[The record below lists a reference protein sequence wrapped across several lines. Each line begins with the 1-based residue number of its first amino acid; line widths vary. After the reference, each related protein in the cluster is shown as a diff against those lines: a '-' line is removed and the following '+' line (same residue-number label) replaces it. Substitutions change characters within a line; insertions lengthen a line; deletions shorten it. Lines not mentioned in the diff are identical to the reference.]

1 MKMNDV
7 KNKKVVSALMIGIS
21 AMMALQTP
29 ITAYASGDGIEPQPD
44 SQPTTEHS
52 SEASTSADA
61 GSSVQ
66 QEVSSAS
73 DAADAAVESVVGE
86 QPAPAPVVET
96 TAEAEAPVF
105 EAPAETPAPVA
116 EAPAETPA
124 PEEAPAEAETP
135 TEAEG
140 GSVAETPAQ
149 TEVAAQET
157 ITPAAENLNPEITPQ
172 PGTAAFETADASDK
186 ILDEQTGAKAGEVVT
201 KDNDGNVTDLS
212 QAVIDDATAI
222 AEDSV
227 DETGAVIDQAA
238 VTDIEESAKELIGT
252 QADLDVAEETNAQI
266 EKIAN
271 DNKGDYKSV
280 YDSASGIIDATD
292 GTIILMDAAIDDAT
306 QKANEQIQKIEN
318 AETKEEAEAA
328 SIELE
333 NIITKADTTY
343 AQKLEVLAELSDRY
357 DAAVKKLTD
366 AAKELDR
373 LENILDTNLDD
384 ASVRT
389 EKAKEKLQDA
399 RADVANLKSALD
411 VVENKL
417 VDDVDS
423 AERSEDLRKKQTNKW
438 KISTNYPNN
447 RRLMADVVEN
457 YYLPEVLNV
466 KNAVNFDW
474 HGYEMQSAGDN
485 QECRYMILTYETTD
499 SNGDVI
505 KDADGNPVT
514 ETKYFNW
521 DFITKNSTE
530 NNRYKNL
537 GSDQHDGIVIFEK
550 SQSEIDASAKID
562 EYMAEYYATNNTNA
576 QRQKMAN
583 QGRLDVYTYVDQ
595 NGETQYIFGD
605 MFFVVQGQKKVNE
618 SAFGTVTRDE
628 KGKITTFNGIEV
640 TEVVQ
645 SKNNLLHDANCLAI
659 ASDDVLE
666 KYLSGTNDDGKFI
679 YDRLLKEY
687 TGGDASKEDEA
698 KAKINIVLQQARAVN
713 AFRSGTVMATAEES
727 NALLDKYK
735 GYIAETNEALTTIA
749 DAQSKS
755 VALAD
760 AIEVVKKKKDQRV
773 VLAKDILGTED
784 VATYFGIELSD
795 EDASALNTL
804 TVSQLFGRLEL
815 LKSKA
820 ELAKAAAEKKL
831 QTLKETDLQSIKDA
845 IDAKYAASEEVTPV
859 TPDEP
864 DVPETPTDPD
874 TPVEPDTPDV
884 PVEPE
889 TPDTPEI
896 TPEPE
901 TPVTPEI
908 TPEPETPVT
917 PEITPESETP
927 ATEIT
932 DAETPTAD
940 TAETVT
946 PEAAIAATAI
956 NVPGGA
962 PIAEFNTPGVTPAD
976 QNVATF
982 ATANIADQAVPAA
995 PAADIPADIENT
1007 VAVENNETIEIA
1019 QTTGNVQA
1027 TENAQAIAGDQVA
1040 DIQTGGAETTAEIA
1054 EEDVALS
1061 ATPEVIAEE
1070 NIAPAE
1076 DPAFTILDEDSAK
1089 ASTIEAT
1096 ETARKISWWWLL
1108 IIAVLGATGQEMYRK
1123 HLEKEES
1130 KNSENTPKDF

>member
-86 QPAPAPVVET
+86 QPAPAPVVE
-96 TAEAEAPVF
+96 APAPEAP
-105 EAPAETPAPVA
+105 AAETPAPAV
-116 EAPAETPA
+116 ETPVPETPAPAVETPA
-124 PEEAPAEAETP
+124 PETPAPSAEAPAQEA
-135 TEAEG
+135 A
-140 GSVAETPAQ
+140 A
-149 TEVAAQET
+149 EVAVA
-157 ITPAAENLNPEITPQ
+157 PAAENLNPEVTPK
-172 PGTAAFETADASDK
+172 PGTAAYETADVSDK
-186 ILDEQTGAKAGEVVT
+186 ILDEETGAKAGEVVT
-201 KDNDGNVTDLS
+201 TDSEGKTTDLS

-227 DETGAVIDQAA
+227 DETGAVINQAT
-238 VTDIEESAKELIGT
+238 VKDLEDGAKELIGA
-252 QADLDVAEETNAQI
+252 QADLNVAEETNAQI

-271 DNKGDYKSV
+271 DNKGDFKSV

-292 GTIILMDAAIDDAT
+292 GTIILMDAAIDEAT

-318 AETKEEAEAA
+318 AGSKEEAEAA
-328 SIELE
+328 SQELK
-333 NIITKADTTY
+333 NIIANADTTY
-343 AQKLEVLAELSDRY
+343 AQKLEVLADLSNRY
-357 DAAVKKLTD
+357 DTAVKRLTD
-366 AAKELDR
+366 AARELDH

-384 ASVRT
+384 ASART

-411 VVENKL
+411 VVESKL

-423 AERSEDLRKKQTNKW
+423 AERSAELRNKQSNTW
-438 KISTNYPNN
+438 KIGTNYPNN

-485 QECRYMILTYETTD
+485 QECKYMILTYETTD
-499 SNGDVI
+499 ANGDII

-537 GSDQHDGIVIFEK
+537 GSNEHDGIVIFEK
-550 SQSEIDASAKID
+550 PQAEIDASAQID
-562 EYMAEYYATNNTNA
+562 KYMAEYYADNNTNA

-583 QGRLDVYTYVDQ
+583 QGRLDVYTYVDE
-595 NGETQYIFGD
+595 NGNTQYIFGD
-605 MFFVVQGQKKVNE
+605 MFFVVQGQKKVNQSE
-618 SAFGTVTRDE
+618 FGTVTRDE
-628 KGKITTFNGIEV
+628 NGKITTFNGIAV

-645 SKNNLLHDANCLAI
+645 SKNNLLHDANCLAV
-659 ASDDVLE
+659 ASDAVLQ
-666 KYLSGTNDDGKFI
+666 KYLSGTNADGSFI
-679 YDRLLKEY
+679 YDRLIQEY
-687 TGGDASKEDEA
+687 TGGDASKEKEA
-698 KAKINIVLQQARAVN
+698 KEKISVVLQQAQALN
-713 AFRSGTVMATAEES
+713 AFRSGTDMATAEES

-760 AIEVVKKKKDQRV
+760 AIEVVKQKKDQRV

-784 VATYFGIELSD
+784 VATYFGIELSE

-831 QTLKETDLQSIKDA
+831 QTLKDTDLQSIKDA
-845 IDAKYAASEEVTPV
+845 IDAKFAASEADTPATPEEPEVPDTPDV
-859 TPDEP
+859 PDEP
-864 DVPETPTDPD
+864 DVPVEPDVPEEPVTPD
-874 TPVEPDTPDV
+874 TPVTPG
-884 PVEPE
+884 
-889 TPDTPEI
+889 TT
-896 TPEPE
+896 
-901 TPVTPEI
+901 VTE
-908 TPEPETPVT
+908 
-917 PEITPESETP
+917 
-927 ATEIT
+927 
-932 DAETPTAD
+932 ETPTGD
-940 TAETVT
+940 TTGTTETTMTPTAETAPGAGGGVT
-946 PEAAIAATAI
+946 DTGAPSITTIADAATPTAPTISTTADAAAADATAI
-956 NVPGGA
+956 NVNAPADAATADATAIAFNAAEAQVTPGGQ
-962 PIAEFNTPGVTPAD
+962 IFND
-976 QNVATF
+976 QA
-982 ATANIADQAVPAA
+982 AGGDQIADVQAGGEEII
-995 PAADIPADIENT
+995 ADIP
-1007 VAVENNETIEIA
+1007 
-1019 QTTGNVQA
+1019 
-1027 TENAQAIAGDQVA
+1027 
-1040 DIQTGGAETTAEIA
+1040 
-1054 EEDVALS
+1054 EEDVAM
-1061 ATPEVIAEE
+1061 AAAPEVIAEE
-1070 NIAPAE
+1070 NVSPAN
-1076 DPAFTILDEDSAK
+1076 DQAFTILEEDSAK
-1089 ASTIEAT
+1089 AATFDAT
-1096 ETARKISWWWLL
+1096 EPAKKMSWWWLL
-1108 IIAVLGATGQEMYRK
+1108 IIAVLGATGEEMYRR
-1123 HLEKEES
+1123 HLKKEEA
-1130 KNSENTPKDF
+1130 KNNDNNNPTDF